1 MMAFEI
7 GLSRQ
12 KLWRCVGMSCQE
24 HSILDNRSASI
35 RVYCSGDNSKINN
48 KMVIKGLKIWR
59 KNFFAYF
66 YFTEEDW
73 GNILKL
79 FLVPML
85 VR

>member
-24 HSILDNRSASI
+24 HSILEAHRSAST

-48 KMVIKGLKIWR
+48 KMVIKGLKYEERI
-59 KNFFAYF
+59 FSHIFI
-66 YFTEEDW
+66 FTEED
-73 GNILKL
+73 
-79 FLVPML
+79 
-85 VR
+85 